1 MKMLKDIIIKS
12 LIEMDIMKSSE
23 IIDSSTEL
31 YNSEAGLDS
40 LGLVTLLINIEQKI
54 ESEYGI
60 SLTIADEKAMSEQNS
75 PFKTIGSLVSFLE
88 KKTTHNE

>member
-1 MKMLKDIIIKS
+1 MKMLKDIITES

-31 YNSEAGLDS
+31 YNGEAGLDS

-88 KKTTHNE
+88 KKTTYNE